1 MAGTA
6 SELYASNDDRSS
18 DIYGFELFSC
28 WLFGK
33 MNAKCILLDIDQEG
47 CSFLIPRSQIV
58 PSGEFKIIIMSPED
72 EKRVHTIINARQH
85 RVDSDFSGRHKKI
98 NCSFISIDAGTCGE
112 INILK
117 AFLGNH
123 YERYIKC
130 SILKC

>member
-6 SELYASNDDRSS
+6 SELYASNDDGSS
-18 DIYGFELFSC
+18 EIYGFELFSC

-33 MNAKCILLDIDQEG
+33 INANCTLLDIDQEG
-47 CSFLIPRSQIV
+47 CSFLIPTLQTV
-58 PSGEFKIIIMSPED
+58 PSGEFKIIIMNPED

-85 RVDSDFSGRHKKI
+85 WVDSDFSYRHKKI
-98 NCSFISIDAGTCGE
+98 NCSFISMDAGTCGE

-117 AFLGNH
+117 SFLGNY
-123 YERYIKC
+123 YENHIKC